1 MLTLALILVV
11 ILLLTLVLRVS
22 IIAVVSLDKSTM
34 VEEIV
39 LFKAFKLAS
48 MVTSILIDC
57 GVSLGSEVKAT

>member
-1 MLTLALILVV
+1 
-11 ILLLTLVLRVS
+11 
-22 IIAVVSLDKSTM
+22 M

-57 GVSLGSEVKAT
+57 GVSLGSDVKAT